1 MIIIRLETILKFLIK
16 HLMDKIQELS
26 AIQWIKSRAVRSQ
39 NYELAAHLRDAERS
53 LRETDDYNQKNLWDY
68 NISDLTTEKL
78 ESIKSV
84 TENLPNYMHYSCT
97 FLKEVNSE
105 LTIKRRNDKL
115 DSIL

>member
-1 MIIIRLETILKFLIK
+1 
-16 HLMDKIQELS
+16 MDKMQELS
-26 AIQWIKSRAVRSQ
+26 AILWIKSRAVRSQ
-39 NYELAAHLRDAERS
+39 NYELAAHLRDIERS
-53 LRETDDYNQKNLWDY
+53 FRDNDNYKTEIQLWGDV
-68 NISDLTTEKL
+68 SVLTTGEL

-84 TENLPNYMHYSCT
+84 TESIPNYMSYMCT